1 MQIIKKCDKAANIIY
16 YIAILI
22 HIAIMCEG
30 FSVWETPQRGRL
42 LQIAFILCCVKI
54 LMTYYEKIEWIAIA
68 IIGALSI
75 ASYICS
81 KEKYMVY
88 VAVLIIAARNVDM
101 KVVLSL
107 IFEGVVI
114 STILISIFSLTG
126 LGGTVSE
133 TRDFGRGIV
142 ETRYYLGFSHANNL
156 HGTIWFIYA
165 MAAILYKDRMDWKAY
180 TVATFFNVALF
191 MLTGSRAGLIVAQ
204 LIVFACI
211 AYTYFNKYVFEKIW
225 IYILGLV
232 GFIATLILTIISVS
246 VDPINGYGALLNRI
260 NNALTNRLRLAYESA
275 YIGDWHALTMG
286 GSHKDTIDNGFA
298 SIPASYG
305 YIIGLIFI
313 IFIIYIMYKTFKK
326 KDGILFSVIVTT
338 ILYTFME
345 SSYTVN
351 DAFLLCNLMFIAA
364 MILMGSKTNNEPEE
378 HTA

>member
-1 MQIIKKCDKAANIIY
+1 VQIIKKCDKAANITY

-42 LQIAFILCCVKI
+42 LQIAFALCCIKI

-68 IIGALSI
+68 LIGAISI
-75 ASYICS
+75 AGYVCS
-81 KEKYMVY
+81 KEKYVVY

-107 IFEGVVI
+107 VYYGVLI
-114 STILISIFSLTG
+114 STILIAVFSLAG

-133 TRDFGRGIV
+133 TRDYGRGIV

-156 HGTIWFIYA
+156 HGTIWYIYA
-165 MAAILYKDRMDWKAY
+165 LAAIIYKDRMDWKHY
-180 TVATFFNVALF
+180 TLATFFNVGIYV
-191 MLTGSRAGLIVAQ
+191 LTGSRAGLVVAQ
-204 LIVFACI
+204 LIIFACI
-211 AYTYFNKYVFEKIW
+211 AYTYLNKFVFEKLW
-225 IYILGLV
+225 IYILGFVALV
-232 GFIATLILTIISVS
+232 ATLVLTIISVS
-246 VDPINGYGALLNRI
+246 VDPIKGYGTVLTKI
-260 NNALTNRLRLAYESA
+260 NNALTNRLRLSYESA
-275 YIGDWHALTMG
+275 YIGDWHALTVG

-298 SIPASYG
+298 SIPAAYG
-305 YIIGLIFI
+305 YIIGLLFVVFI
-313 IFIIYIMYKTFKK
+313 VYIMYRTYKT

-351 DAFLLCNLMFIAA
+351 DAYLLCNLMFIAA